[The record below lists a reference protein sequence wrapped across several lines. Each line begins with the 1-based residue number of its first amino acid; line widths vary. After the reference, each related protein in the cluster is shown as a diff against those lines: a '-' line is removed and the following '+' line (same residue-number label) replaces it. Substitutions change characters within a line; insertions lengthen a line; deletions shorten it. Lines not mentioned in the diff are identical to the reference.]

1 MVYSSGSKMSRYQS
15 SIINRPT
22 CGGSAKKGGLAPTT
36 TLPAAVNL
44 AHVRARIQS
53 TVRDLI
59 CMPVRTIQ
67 TQNYGYRA
75 THTGRM

>member
-1 MVYSSGSKMSRYQS
+1 MVLSNASKMARHQG

-22 CGGSAKKGGLAPTT
+22 CGGSAKKGGLAPMT
-36 TLPAAVNL
+36 TLSAAVNL
-44 AHVRARIQS
+44 AHVRARIQT

-67 TQNYGYRA
+67 TQQYGYRA
-75 THTGRM
+75 TRTGRM